1 MLKRKQLINLAKTRL
16 KEARVLFD
24 QECYDG
30 AYYLAG
36 YAVECGLKACVA
48 RLTQRHDF
56 PDKKTVDASYVHDL
70 VQLVTVAKLKAALDA
85 EKTTDAQFTLNWTV
99 AKDWTENSRYQRNYK
114 KAAKDLLEAIDEPN
128 HGVLQW
134 ISRNW

>member
-1 MLKRKQLINLAKTRL
+1 MVKRKQLISLAKSRL
-16 KEARVLFD
+16 KEARILFEK
-24 QECYDG
+24 ECYDG

-36 YAVECGLKACVA
+36 YAVECGLKACIA

-70 VQLVTVAKLKAALDA
+70 AQLVTVAKLKAALDA
-85 EKTTDAQFTLNWTV
+85 EKASDPQFALSWTV
-99 AKDWTENSRYQRNYK
+99 VKDWTESSRYKRNNK
-114 KAAKDLLEAIDEPN
+114 KAAQDLLDAIDEPT